1 MLLGA
6 LAALIPLA
14 VHLFDRRKP
23 RPQPFAAIAFV
34 LRSQRRTAS
43 RLKLKRIVL
52 YTLRTLILL
61 AIPLALARPELR
73 RPGTAVAHAEGP
85 AATAVVVDRG
95 LAMRFQEGQSLFERA
110 RSEARSALASL
121 GPEDPVTVLPCG
133 PEVVPPAAP
142 GLNRSEAR
150 ETLDRMR
157 PAWAAPDLGHCLEVA
172 ARALEESPTAGKRIV
187 LISAFIAGTLRPET
201 PPPLVRG
208 PGDKRIR
215 PELVL
220 RDVARGRKVLNN
232 HFLVELKAEAAPQSG
247 PRGVQIAFTVHNVSD
262 APAHAVQATVELGG
276 GWWPIPSSS
285 WPRTGRPRRRSPSA
299 PRWGEPLPA
308 R

>member
-1 MLLGA
+1 MIFAQPWLLLGA

-43 RLKLKRIVL
+43 RLKLKRILL

-73 RPGTAVAHAEGP
+73 RPGAAVAHAERTGGDGGGGRP
-85 AATAVVVDRG
+85 RAGDAVARTA
-95 LAMRFQEGQSLFERA
+95 QSLFERA

-142 GLNRSEAR
+142 GLDRSEAR

-187 LISAFIAGTLRPET
+187 LVSAFIAGTAA
-201 PPPLVRG
+201 
-208 PGDKRIR
+208 PGDAA
-215 PELVL
+215 
-220 RDVARGRKVLNN
+220 ARWCAVRATSGSVRRWCSATWPAGGRC
-232 HFLVELKAEAAPQSG
+232 STTTSS
-247 PRGVQIAFTVHNVSD
+247 PR
-262 APAHAVQATVELGG
+262 
-276 GWWPIPSSS
+276 
-285 WPRTGRPRRRSPSA
+285 
-299 PRWGEPLPA
+299 
-308 R
+308 